1 MSESLHGGW
10 FLVFSWKTLAL
21 FPVLVLSWCFP
32 ALGQAS
38 PLSPQPN
45 IVIVVADDLGWN
57 DVGFHGSEIQTPTL
71 DRLAHD
77 GIIFDRFYT
86 YSLCSPTRAGLMTA
100 RSSMRTGIIYS
111 VIRPW
116 ANYGLA
122 LGEHLMPQSFRAAGY
137 QTAIIGKWHLGHD
150 HVNLLPHNRG
160 FDVFYG
166 HVNGAIDYWSH
177 KRNSAVDWER
187 NGVTVQTE
195 GYSTHLL
202 GEQAVRFIENR
213 DPVQPFFLYLPF
225 NAPHGPLQAP
235 ESAIAKYDQV
245 KDTKR
250 RTFAAMVDVLDSTVA
265 RVMQTLQR
273 EGLDKNTIVL
283 FLSDNGGEDQLGA
296 DNRPLRD
303 GKASV
308 FEGGIRVPAFIRWP
322 TVLPSGQTS
331 HQVMTVLD
339 VFPTLA
345 EAAGVPVLSTK
356 PLDGKSLW
364 PDIVKGET
372 RAREDLFFAVEDR
385 GLHHA
390 VIHGRWKLVQ
400 IQKASAC
407 ATSSFLFDL
416 ETDPNETADLAQE
429 NPDLVRMLAER
440 IEQWR
445 ELHPSGG
452 IRAEPAPHPGWI
464 PPADWAAA
472 ARR

>member
-1 MSESLHGGW
+1 MVSR
-10 FLVFSWKTLAL
+10 KALAL
-21 FPVLVLSWCFP
+21 FPVLVLSWCVGV
-32 ALGQAS
+32 LGQATPS
-38 PLSPQPN
+38 SSRPN
-45 IVIVVADDLGWN
+45 IVILVADDLGWN

-77 GIIFDRFYT
+77 GIIFDRFYA

-122 LGEHLMPQSFRAAGY
+122 LDEHLMPQSFRAAGY
-137 QTAIIGKWHLGHD
+137 QTAIIGKWHLGHE
-150 HVNLLPHNRG
+150 HVNLLPYNRG

-177 KRNSAVDWER
+177 KRNGGIDWQR

-195 GYSTHLL
+195 GYTTDLL
-202 GEQAVRFIENR
+202 GEAAVHFIENR
-213 DPVQPFFLYLPF
+213 DPARPFFLYLPF

-235 ESAIAKYDQV
+235 EAALAKYDQV

-265 RVMQTLQR
+265 KVMRTLQR
-273 EGLDKNTIVL
+273 EGLEKNTIVL
-283 FLSDNGGEDQLGA
+283 FFSDNGGEDQLGA

-308 FEGGIRVPAFIRWP
+308 FEGGIRVPAFICWP
-322 TVLPSGQTS
+322 SALPSGQKS
-331 HQVMTVLD
+331 QQVMTVLD

-345 EAAGVPVLSTK
+345 EAAQVPVLSSK

-364 PDIVKGET
+364 TDIVKREV
-372 RAREDLFFAVEDR
+372 RPREDLFFAVEER
-385 GLHHA
+385 GLNHA

-400 IQKASAC
+400 IQKSSSCEASN
-407 ATSSFLFDL
+407 FLFDL
-416 ETDPNETADLAQE
+416 ETDPNETADLAKE
-429 NPDLVRMLAER
+429 NPDLVRMLMER
-440 IEQWR
+440 VQQWR
-445 ELHPSGG
+445 QLHPGGG
-452 IRAEPAPHPGWI
+452 IRLQTAPHPGWI

-472 ARR
+472 AHR